1 MFFTNSALLLAFLL
15 KADGVFFFFF
25 FFASEA
31 IAPFPL
37 VSKWKEK
44 LFPRDKAKEK
54 VSDLLD
60 NVWQKSRHCDK
71 SAAFSSFTEVIFTDY
86 I

>member
-1 MFFTNSALLLAFLL
+1 MFFKNSALLLAFLL

-25 FFASEA
+25 FAFE
-31 IAPFPL
+31 IKAPFPL
-37 VSKWKEK
+37 VSKRKEK

-54 VSDLLD
+54 VSDLLY
-60 NVWQKSRHCDK
+60 NVWHKSRHCEK
-71 SAAFSSFTEVIFTDY
+71 SAAFSLFTEVIFTDY

>member
-1 MFFTNSALLLAFLL
+1 MFFTNSALLLSFLL
-15 KADGVFFFFF
+15 KADGVFFFFFFF

-44 LFPRDKAKEK
+44 LFPSDKAKEK

-60 NVWQKSRHCDK
+60 NVWRL
-71 SAAFSSFTEVIFTDY
+71 SFAISDHW
-86 I
+86 

>member
-1 MFFTNSALLLAFLL
+1 MFFTNSALLLSFLL

-44 LFPRDKAKEK
+44 LFPSDKAKEK
-54 VSDLLD
+54 VSDLVD
-60 NVWQKSRHCDK
+60 NVWQKSLVVVVLCT
-71 SAAFSSFTEVIFTDY
+71 S
-86 I
+86 